1 MGPEDPWPS
10 SISYSSYAL
19 NCRKKLNCSAA
30 QKRLEL
36 MHFHFSPNRSLA
48 LKKSLLKI
56 PKQKPG
62 PGCWKFELH
71 FAKRSNLRIEKY
83 ESGWPFISAYSM
95 SIPTFHPNRTLLNI
109 SFQSF
114 SWKLSK
120 GKFNMSGTQAL
131 KQNHTTD
138 KARKVPIQLSY

>member
-1 MGPEDPWPS
+1 MWCHLLVAKFATNANGGIWWPILQLMQVAPFVDQICIGVLFSWKDNSSFRCYTLGPLCLWQCFFYLMHIYFCVHVLCMGPEDPWPS

-19 NCRKKLNCSAA
+19 NCRKKLDCSAA

-62 PGCWKFELH
+62 PGC
-71 FAKRSNLRIEKY
+71 
-83 ESGWPFISAYSM
+83 
-95 SIPTFHPNRTLLNI
+95 
-109 SFQSF
+109 
-114 SWKLSK
+114 
-120 GKFNMSGTQAL
+120 
-131 KQNHTTD
+131 
-138 KARKVPIQLSY
+138 